1 MNRSRAAKF
10 VASVLCGLAP
20 ATAQAHLVT
29 SGMGPVYDGIS
40 HFALSPEDFLPV
52 VALAFF
58 TGLRGAQHARLSL
71 AILCLAWL
79 AGGITVLSGV
89 SLPIFVLPA
98 ATAWLFVMIGILLAT
113 DWNLSPGDCALAAC
127 ELGVVRGAADLG
139 GGAPGTSSALALI
152 GMTASAF
159 VVFALA
165 VSVTLPLSRFW
176 MIVAARVSGS
186 WLAALGLLFAGWIL
200 RFGAQVQ

>member
-1 MNRSRAAKF
+1 MKKSRA
-10 VASVLCGLAP
+10 VLFAACGACGLIP
-20 ATAQAHLVT
+20 ASADAHLVT

-40 HFALSPEDFLPV
+40 HFTLSPEDFLPV

-58 TGLRGAQHARLSL
+58 TGLRGAAHARLTL
-71 AILCLAWL
+71 AVLPLAWL
-79 AGGITVLSGV
+79 AGGVTVLSGV
-89 SLPIFVLPA
+89 NLPAFVLPA
-98 ATAWLFVMIGILLAT
+98 ATAWLFVVIGILLAA
-113 DWNLSPGDCALAAC
+113 DWNVSPGDCALAAC
-127 ELGVVRGAADLG
+127 ELGVVRGAADLTG
-139 GGAPGTSSALALI
+139 NTAGPTSALALI

-165 VSVTLPLSRFW
+165 ASVTLPLRRFW
-176 MIVAARVSGS
+176 MIVAARVGGS